1 MKKNLTKRVI
11 EESEYLVGV
20 LKDWHHRIPSGFG
33 EVQYKKL
40 VLSAIPLLLKYARSI
55 LIGVV
60 LLIALVA
67 ATWVV

>member
-1 MKKNLTKRVI
+1 MKKNLTKQVI

-55 LIGVV
+55 LIGIFVLIGMVV
-60 LLIALVA
+60 AM
-67 ATWVV
+67 WVL